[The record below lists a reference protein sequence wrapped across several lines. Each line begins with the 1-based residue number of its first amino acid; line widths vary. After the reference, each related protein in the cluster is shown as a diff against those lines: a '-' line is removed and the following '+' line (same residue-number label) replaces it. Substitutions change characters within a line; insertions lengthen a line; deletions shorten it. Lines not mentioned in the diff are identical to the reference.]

1 MGCASDQFPAYVDLA
16 SNPASSL
23 GSHEDRSCYPRPVC
37 GELWEHGSILR
48 EEVASSANHCS
59 PQQVLSV
66 FCEGFLL

>member
-23 GSHEDRSCYPRPVC
+23 GSREDRSCYPRPVC

-48 EEVASSANHCS
+48 EEVASSAN
-59 PQQVLSV
+59 QQVRSASV
-66 FCEGFLL
+66 FCEGFLLQ